1 MVLNVTWDVKLI
13 EQGGMAVLHAITE
26 QAQDWLEDE
35 GVPRFGRV
43 RFECKRDVAEG
54 VVLKLKRDGFVV
66 R

>member
-1 MVLNVTWDVKLI
+1 MALNVTWDIKMELH
-13 EQGGMAVLHAITE
+13 GTMAVLHAITE